1 MLQEPVHIAAAEAAE
16 GSTLEGTGEAV
27 TSVTDLTT
35 PITVDAREAEEAQ
48 QAKMKTW
55 KKNFQASQRIRYTST
70 LQQRADDNILQL

>member
-35 PITVDAREAEEAQ
+35 PITVDAREAEAQ

-70 LQQRADDNILQL
+70 LQQRSDDNILQL